1 MGGRQV
7 RFETG
12 AVLVLLLVW
21 LAMPWLGHARS
32 VDAGRDY
39 LLVGT
44 ATAEPTPHRACTP
57 QMLAGPRQQTRVDA
71 PPGGWSGEPQA
82 LDVFNVFAGEV
93 RLQHG
98 DREICG
104 NMQDARTRDSRF
116 RAGIGMVAVP
126 AAGSHEPFLVSWQ
139 TPLKARWVPTLQL
152 GAPSPVQ
159 QNDTARL
166 LVRAAC
172 IAVAIALALSAL
184 MAYLTTRDRSFL
196 MYIGATLVL
205 VLWQSILGGL
215 SGYPEP
221 WLRVGGRGDWWL
233 LALTAAT
240 QALVLP
246 ALWRLNGGDRVLPR
260 SRVGQQL
267 VLWSLLGLAA
277 LVPWL
282 QRDGLG
288 VVAQVLQG
296 TFVTGCALSLAMGVW
311 ARLRGDVWSLAGLA
325 ALAPML
331 VLIVADAASAHW
343 LMAYRVEALQL
354 AVTWLLMMAAYA
366 LNLRLGRLRQQR
378 DEMRQLAETDMLTG
392 LPNRRAGLH
401 QLAQHLQAGE
411 RERGPLVIGFLDI
424 DLFKDINDRHG
435 HEIGDQ
441 VLVAVARALRAAV
454 RSEDQ
459 VVRMGGEEFLLLLPG
474 MPREIAAARLE
485 RLRQRITETCRDLQV
500 PGLEVTASIGLAQWR
515 PAEDDLAALLR
526 RADHAMYVAKRSG
539 RNRVFDGETGDP
551 LATA

>member
-1 MGGRQV
+1 MGGRQWRYGTGGV
-7 RFETG
+7 RI
-12 AVLVLLLVW
+12 VLLLW
-21 LAMPWLGHARS
+21 WAMSWPLQAAPAAAGH
-32 VDAGRDY
+32 DY
-39 LLVGT
+39 LLVGS
-44 ATAEPTPHRACTP
+44 ATDEPTPHRACTP
-57 QMLAGPRQQTRVDA
+57 QMLEGPRQQVRVAA
-71 PPGGWSGEPQA
+71 PPGGWSGQPQA

-93 RLQHG
+93 RVQHG

-104 NMQDARTRDSRF
+104 NMHDARTRDSRF
-116 RAGIGMVAVP
+116 RAGIGLVAVP

-139 TPLKARWVPTLQL
+139 TPLKARWVPTLRL

-184 MAYLTTRDRSFL
+184 MAFLTTRDRSFL
-196 MYIGATLVL
+196 VYIAGTAVM

-221 WLRVGGRGDWWL
+221 WLPVGEQGAWWL

-246 ALWRLNGGDRVLPR
+246 ALWRLNGGDRLLPR
-260 SRVGQQL
+260 SRPFQL
-267 VLWSLLGLAA
+267 LALWGLLGVAV

-282 QRDGLG
+282 QRDGLAW
-288 VVAQVLQG
+288 VARGLQASYLL
-296 TFVTGCALSLAMGVW
+296 GCDLALAVGVW
-311 ARLRGDVWSLAGLA
+311 ARWRGDRWAQAGLA

-331 VLIVADAASAHW
+331 VLIVADACRAEW
-343 LMAYRVEALQL
+343 LLEYRVEALQL

-366 LNLRLGRLRQQR
+366 LNQRLGRLRQQR
-378 DEMRQLAETDMLTG
+378 DELRQLAETDGLTG
-392 LPNRRAGLH
+392 LPNRRAGLQ
-401 QLAQHLQAGE
+401 QLARQLE
-411 RERGPLVIGFLDI
+411 RVDRERGPLVIGFLDI

-435 HEIGDQ
+435 HAVGDQ

-454 RSEDQ
+454 RSQDQ
-459 VVRMGGEEFLLLLPG
+459 VVRMGGEEFLLLMPG
-474 MPREIAAARLE
+474 MPREAASARLE
-485 RLRQRITETCRDLQV
+485 RLRQRITEAGQALQV

-515 PAEDDLAALLR
+515 PGEDDLAALLR
-526 RADHAMYVAKRSG
+526 RADHAMYAAKRGG
-539 RNRVFDGETGDP
+539 RNRVFDGETLDP
-551 LATA
+551 PAPA

>member
-1 MGGRQV
+1 MV
-7 RFETG
+7 
-12 AVLVLLLVW
+12 
-21 LAMPWLGHARS
+21 LAMPWLGHART
-32 VDAGRDY
+32 VENGRDY
-39 LLVGT
+39 LMVGA
-44 ATAEPTPHRACTP
+44 ATDEPTPHRTCTP
-57 QMLAGPRQQTRVDA
+57 QMLAGNRQQVTVHA
-71 PPGGWSGEPQA
+71 PPEGWSGEPQA

-93 RLQHG
+93 QLRYG

-104 NMQDARTRDSRF
+104 NMHDARTRDSRF

-126 AAGSHEPFLVSWQ
+126 PAGSHEPFLVSWQ

-196 MYIGATLVL
+196 LYIGATLVL
-205 VLWQSILGGL
+205 VLWQAILGGL

-221 WLRVGGRGDWWL
+221 WLPVGEHGACWL

-246 ALWRLNGGDRVLPR
+246 ALWRLNGGDRLLPR
-260 SRVGQQL
+260 SRVVQQL
-267 VLWSLLGLAA
+267 VLCGLMGMAA

-282 QRDGLG
+282 DRDGL
-288 VVAQVLQG
+288 VVVGQVLQG
-296 TFVTGCALSLAMGVW
+296 SFVAGCALSLAVGIW
-311 ARLRGDVWSLAGLA
+311 ARLRGDAWALAGLA
-325 ALAPML
+325 ALTPML
-331 VLIVADAASAHW
+331 VLVAADLARAHW
-343 LMAYRVEALQL
+343 LYEYRVEALQL
-354 AVTWLLMMAAYA
+354 AITWLLMMAAYA
-366 LNLRLGRLRQQR
+366 LNLSMGRLRQQR

-392 LPNRRAGLH
+392 LPNRRAGLQH
-401 QLAQHLQAGE
+401 LAQQLEQVQRDG
-411 RERGPLVIGFLDI
+411 GPLVIGFLDI

-435 HEIGDQ
+435 HAVGDQ
-441 VLVAVARALRAAV
+441 VLVAVAQALRAAV
-454 RSEDQ
+454 RNQDE

-474 MPREIAAARLE
+474 MPRDIATGRLE
-485 RLRQRITETCRDLQV
+485 QLRQRITVVCRDLQV

-515 PAEDDLAALLR
+515 PGEDDQAALLR

-539 RNRVFDGETGDP
+539 RNRVFDGETVDP
-551 LATA
+551 LLPA

>member
-1 MGGRQV
+1 MVVRQW
-7 RFETG
+7 RYGTG
-12 AVLVLLLVW
+12 VVLIVLLMV
-21 LAMPWLGHARS
+21 LATPWLGHART
-32 VDAGRDY
+32 VENGRDY
-39 LLVGT
+39 LMVGA
-44 ATAEPTPHRACTP
+44 ATGEPTPHRACTP
-57 QMLAGPRQQTRVDA
+57 QMLSGHRQQVTVEA
-71 PPGGWSGEPQA
+71 PPEGWSGEPQA

-93 RLQHG
+93 RLKHG

-104 NMQDARTRDSRF
+104 NMHDARTRDSRF

-126 AAGSHEPFLVSWQ
+126 PAGSHEPFVVSWQ

-196 MYIGATLVL
+196 LYIGATLVL
-205 VLWQSILGGL
+205 VLWQAILGGL

-221 WLRVGGRGDWWL
+221 WLPVGDHGACWL

-246 ALWRLNGGDRVLPR
+246 ALWRLNGGDRLLPR
-260 SRVGQQL
+260 SRLVQQL
-267 VLWSLLGLAA
+267 VLCGLMGMAA

-282 QRDGLG
+282 DRDGL
-288 VVAQVLQG
+288 VVVGQVLQG
-296 TFVTGCALSLAMGVW
+296 SFVTGCALSLAVGVW
-311 ARLRGDVWSLAGLA
+311 ARLRGDAWALAGLA
-325 ALAPML
+325 ALTPMVVL
-331 VLIVADAASAHW
+331 VVADLARAHW
-343 LMAYRVEALQL
+343 LYEYRVEALQL
-354 AVTWLLMMAAYA
+354 AITWVLMMAAYA
-366 LNLRLGRLRQQR
+366 LNLSMGRLRQQR

-392 LPNRRAGLH
+392 LPNRRAGLQH
-401 QLAQHLQAGE
+401 LAQQLE
-411 RERGPLVIGFLDI
+411 RVQRDGGPLVIGFLDI

-435 HEIGDQ
+435 HAVGDQ
-441 VLVAVARALRAAV
+441 VLVAVAQALRAAV
-454 RSEDQ
+454 RNQDE

-474 MPREIAAARLE
+474 MPRDLATGRLE
-485 RLRQRITETCRDLQV
+485 QLRQRITVVCRDLQV

-515 PAEDDLAALLR
+515 PGEDDQAALLR

-539 RNRVFDGETGDP
+539 RNRVFDGETVDP
-551 LATA
+551 LLPA

>member
-1 MGGRQV
+1 MVGRQV
-7 RFETG
+7 RVETG

-21 LAMPWLGHARS
+21 LAMPWLGHARA
-32 VDAGRDY
+32 VEAGRDY
-39 LLVGT
+39 LLVGGGT
-44 ATAEPTPHRACTP
+44 EEPTPHRACTP
-57 QMLAGPRQQTRVDA
+57 QMLSGQRQQVKVAA
-71 PPGGWSGEPQA
+71 PPEGWSGQPQA

-126 AAGSHEPFLVSWQ
+126 PAGSHEPILVSWQ
-139 TPLKARWVPTLQL
+139 TPLKARWVPTLRL

-196 MYIGATLVL
+196 FYIGATAVL
-205 VLWQSILGGL
+205 VLWQAVLGGL

-221 WLRVGGRGDWWL
+221 WLRVGERGAWWL

-246 ALWRLNGGDRVLPR
+246 ALWRLNGGDRLLPR
-260 SRVGQQL
+260 SRLAQQL
-267 VLWSLLGLAA
+267 TLWGLLGVAA

-282 QRDGLG
+282 RWESLG
-288 VVAQVLQG
+288 VVAQALQ
-296 TFVTGCALSLAMGVW
+296 VSYIVGCALSLAMGVW

-331 VLIVADAASAHW
+331 LLIAADATRARW
-343 LMAYRVEALQL
+343 LMEYRVEALQL

-392 LPNRRAGLH
+392 LPNRRAGLQ
-401 QLAQHLQAGE
+401 QLAHHLQRVQREGE
-411 RERGPLVIGFLDI
+411 ALVIGFLDI

-435 HEIGDQ
+435 HEVGDQ
-441 VLVAVARALRAAV
+441 VLVAVAHALRAAV
-454 RSEDQ
+454 RSQDE
-459 VVRMGGEEFLLLLPG
+459 VVRMGGEEFLLLMPG
-474 MPREIAAARLE
+474 MPREVATARLE
-485 RLRQRITETCRDLQV
+485 QLRLRITETCRELQV

-515 PAEDDLAALLR
+515 PGEDDLAALLR

-539 RNRVFDGETGDP
+539 RNRVFDGETDDP
-551 LATA
+551 LAAA

>member
-1 MGGRQV
+1 
-7 RFETG
+7 
-12 AVLVLLLVW
+12 VLVVLLMV
-21 LAMPWLGHARS
+21 LATPWLGHART
-32 VDAGRDY
+32 VEAGRDY
-39 LLVGT
+39 LLVGE
-44 ATAEPTPHRACTP
+44 ATNEPTPHRACSP
-57 QMLAGPRQQTRVDA
+57 QMLSGDRQQVEVQA

-93 RLQHG
+93 RMQHG

-104 NMQDARTRDSRF
+104 NMHDARTRDSRF

-126 AAGSHEPFLVSWQ
+126 KAGSHEPFVVSWQ
-139 TPLKARWVPTLQL
+139 TPLKARWVPTLRL

-221 WLRVGGRGDWWL
+221 WLAVGERGAWWL
-233 LALTAAT
+233 LSLTAAT

-260 SRVGQQL
+260 SRLAQQV
-267 VLWSLLGLAA
+267 VLWGLMGLAV

-282 QRDGLG
+282 GWDQLA
-288 VVAQVLQG
+288 VVALVLQG
-296 TFVTGCALSLAMGVW
+296 CFVAGCLLSLGMGLW
-311 ARLRGDVWSLAGLA
+311 ARLRGDVWALAGLA
-325 ALAPML
+325 ALTPML
-331 VLIVADAASAHW
+331 VLVLADATSARW
-343 LMAYRVEALQL
+343 LFEYRVEALQL

-392 LPNRRAGLH
+392 LANRRAGLQ
-401 QLAQHLQAGE
+401 QLAHHVDRVQRDGSL
-411 RERGPLVIGFLDI
+411 LVIGFLDI

-435 HEIGDQ
+435 HEVGDQ
-441 VLVAVARALRAAV
+441 VLVAVAQALRAAV
-454 RSEDQ
+454 RNQDE

-474 MPREIAAARLE
+474 MPREVATGRLE
-485 RLRQRITETCRDLQV
+485 GLRQRITEICRDLQV

-515 PAEDDLAALLR
+515 PGEDDLAGLLR
-526 RADHAMYVAKRSG
+526 RADHAMYVAKRNG
-539 RNRVFDGETGDP
+539 RNRVFDGETVDP
-551 LATA
+551 LLPA